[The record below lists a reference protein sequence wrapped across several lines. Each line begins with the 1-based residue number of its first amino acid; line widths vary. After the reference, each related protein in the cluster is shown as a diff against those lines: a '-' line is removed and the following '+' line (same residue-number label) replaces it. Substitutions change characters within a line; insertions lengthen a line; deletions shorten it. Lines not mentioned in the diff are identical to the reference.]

1 MYSLKKWQP
10 VLHTQVLGICINLEF
25 QWQEAPAVC
34 DSGAI
39 EYAEQLP
46 SVNITVVQFDVISVK

>member
-10 VLHTQVLGICINLEF
+10 VLHTQVLGTCINLEF

-34 DSGAI
+34 NATLQS
-39 EYAEQLP
+39 LNMP
-46 SVNITVVQFDVISVK
+46 NSCNL

>member
-1 MYSLKKWQP
+1 
-10 VLHTQVLGICINLEF
+10 VLHTQVLGTCINLEF

-34 DSGAI
+34 SANSTVI
-39 EYAEQLP
+39 EYAEQLQ